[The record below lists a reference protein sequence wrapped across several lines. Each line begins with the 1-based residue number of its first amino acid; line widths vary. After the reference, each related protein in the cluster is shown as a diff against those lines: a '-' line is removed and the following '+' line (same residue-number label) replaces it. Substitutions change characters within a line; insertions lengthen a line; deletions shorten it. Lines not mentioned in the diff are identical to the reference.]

1 MVAGDRLRAGRQ
13 LGQEGGQAARAEV
26 VEPRPPWFDR
36 DAHLLFVRR
45 PDVAFEGCV
54 RVRVQRLVRTP
65 WNRGSTALWCRGRA
79 QHALL
84 SAARAAQRAGRSWRL
99 PGGRPSASKRPV
111 SYASTTAWTRS
122 RRLSFCR
129 MCVMC
134 VLTVVSLM

>member
-1 MVAGDRLRAGRQ
+1 MVPGDRLRAGRQ

-79 QHALL
+79 QRALL
-84 SAARAAQRAGRSWRL
+84 SERGARGDCLAAARQPRKGPSRTRAPRPGR
-99 PGGRPSASKRPV
+99 GREG
-111 SYASTTAWTRS
+111 
-122 RRLSFCR
+122 
-129 MCVMC
+129 
-134 VLTVVSLM
+134 